1 MKKAI
6 RKMHGGKRKG
16 AGRKPTGTD
25 PARTI
30 RLSDDFIARVDRW
43 AKAHDIG
50 RSEAIRQLVEAGLK
64 PHAFCLS
71 AEKATEIGA
80 WAKENGLTVSE
91 AIGKLIEIGLKG
103 K

>member
-1 MKKAI
+1 M
-6 RKMHGGKRKG
+6 
-16 AGRKPTGTD
+16 
-25 PARTI
+25 
-30 RLSDDFIARVDRW
+30 RLSDDFIAKVDRW

-71 AEKATEIGA
+71 SAKAAEIAA
-80 WAKENGLTVSE
+80 WAKENGLSLPE
-91 AIGKLIEIGLKG
+91 AIAKLIELGLK